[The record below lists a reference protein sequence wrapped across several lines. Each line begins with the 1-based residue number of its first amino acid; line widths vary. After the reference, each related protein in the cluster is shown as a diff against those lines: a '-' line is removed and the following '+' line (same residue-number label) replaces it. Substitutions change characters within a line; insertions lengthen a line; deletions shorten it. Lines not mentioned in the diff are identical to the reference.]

1 MADKCVLTLTQ
12 KATFDTVGVNPFNNV
27 FAYEMS
33 AGTGTTLDL
42 REIFVAN
49 ILVPLLAI
57 QSTQIQCLQIYT
69 INLDDPLDFDLHP
82 ITTAGDLTGDMLPV
96 WVAYKFRY
104 VRTSR
109 TVNDGAKRFV
119 GVPEGVQNAG
129 VVSGGTFTNAV
140 ALAGLLGGLL
150 TGAGD
155 DYIPRIW
162 RRAGDYAPYTG
173 TPPVGTPYPDTF
185 YAISGVQFQQTTS
198 QNSRKR

>member
-82 ITTAGDLTGDMLPV
+82 ITTPGGSSGDMLPV
-96 WVAYKFRY
+96 WVAYKYRY

-119 GVPEGVQNAG
+119 GIPEGSQNAG
-129 VVSGGTFTNAV
+129 VITGATFTAAV

-162 RRAGDYAPYTG
+162 RREGDYAPYTG
-173 TPPVGTPYPDTF
+173 TPPVGTFYPNTF
-185 YAISGVQFQQTTS
+185 FAISGVQFQQTTS